1 MKTYHYIVSG
11 KVQGV
16 GYRFCVGYKLKKLE
30 MRGIIR
36 NLDSGDV
43 EIYLQGEEKKIKD
56 CERYIK
62 LGSPYGKVSNIK
74 KEIVDIKEFSKFNIE
89 Y

>member
-1 MKTYHYIVSG
+1 MKTYHYIISG

-16 GYRFCVGYKLKKLE
+16 GYRFCVGYKLEKLE
-30 MRGIIR
+30 VKGLIR

-43 EIYLQGEEKKIKD
+43 EIYLQVKEEKIKD

-62 LGSPYGKVSNIK
+62 LGSPYGKVINIK
-74 KEIVDIKEFSKFNIE
+74 KEVIDTKEFSKFNIE